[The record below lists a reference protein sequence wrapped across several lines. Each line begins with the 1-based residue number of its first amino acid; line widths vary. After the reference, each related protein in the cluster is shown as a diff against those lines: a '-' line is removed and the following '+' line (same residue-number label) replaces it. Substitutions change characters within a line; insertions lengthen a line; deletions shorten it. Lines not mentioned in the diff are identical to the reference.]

1 MTGMLATDRAIPG
14 AATTTSAR
22 PLVIDL
28 AYGHT
33 TIGAVGGPDVT
44 DLLEAIDADVIVA
57 GGVRIGVEQRWREVF
72 AQMIGGYRGPLLI
85 GHPSTWGAIRRGVL
99 TRAAGSLRPDITL
112 VPRAILVA
120 RSHADATVSRCA
132 VVETTHRPTHHC
144 APVPPRWGVQRLRRG
159 AAGWEIED
167 SAVLRPAGSTAADAA
182 AVEEAIDDG
191 VEAVYVDGDDPAEV
205 GQAVDLILDHA
216 VAGRVVSVDRR
227 LIARWGSRV
236 AHLEPLD
243 FGDLEARVAASSG
256 RRRVELTRWQVLGAT
271 LAVAMLVVG
280 VVAAVALTR
289 HDRPPAPADHRVTQG
304 RTSLLIPTDWQQAE
318 QSAPSGAT
326 SSSVQSRI
334 VFVAPEDGSRILL
347 VQSTVRAGST
357 PSSVALSLRNRIA
370 QRGDDVVSEFSAST
384 RFAGRDVISYR
395 EAPASGA
402 PIRWYVLVEHD
413 LQVSVGCQAGTGG
426 DSVDEPC
433 AQAVASARIAP
444 A

>member
-1 MTGMLATDRAIPG
+1 MTGTATTNRGIPG
-14 AATTTSAR
+14 AATATSAR

-44 DLLEAIDADVIVA
+44 DLLEDIDADVIVA
-57 GGVRIGVEQRWREVF
+57 SGVRISTEQRWREVL
-72 AQMIGGYRGPLLI
+72 AQMIGGYRGPVLV
-85 GHPSTWGAIRRGVL
+85 GHPSTWGAVRRGVL
-99 TRAAGSLRPDITL
+99 TGAAGSLRPDITL
-112 VPRAILVA
+112 VPRAILIA
-120 RSHADATVSRCA
+120 RSHTDVTVSRCA
-132 VVETTHRPTHHC
+132 VVETTHRPTHRR
-144 APVPPRWGVQRLRRG
+144 AAGPPRWDVQRLRRG
-159 AAGWEIED
+159 AIGWEIED
-167 SAVLRPAGSTAADAA
+167 SAVLCPVGSATEDAA

-191 VEAVYVDGDDPAEV
+191 IEAVYVDGDDPAEV
-205 GQAVDLILDHA
+205 GRAVELILDHS
-216 VAGRVVSVDRR
+216 VAGRVVAVDRR
-227 LIARWGSRV
+227 LVARWGSRV
-236 AHLEPLD
+236 AHIEPLD
-243 FGDLEARVAASSG
+243 FGDLDAQMAASSA
-256 RRRVELTRWQVLGAT
+256 RRRVELTRGRVLAGV
-271 LAVAMLVVG
+271 LAVVVLVVG
-280 VVAAVALTR
+280 VVAAVASTR
-289 HDRPPAPADHRVTQG
+289 HDRPPAPADHLVTQG
-304 RTSLLIPTDWQQAE
+304 RTSLLIPSDWQQTE
-318 QSAPSGAT
+318 QNAPSGAT
-326 SSSVQSRI
+326 SSSVQSRT

-370 QRGDDVVSEFSAST
+370 QRGDDVVSEFSAAT

-433 AQAVASARIAP
+433 EQAVASARITP

>member
-1 MTGMLATDRAIPG
+1 MTDTAATDRGLPR
-14 AATTTSAR
+14 AATTTSTR

-33 TIGAVGGPDVT
+33 RVGAVDGPDLT
-44 DLLEAIDADVIVA
+44 DLLEDIDADVIVA
-57 GGVRIGVEQRWREVF
+57 GGVRIGTEQRWREVF
-72 AQMIGGYRGPLLI
+72 MQMIGGYRGPVLV
-85 GHPSTWGAIRRGVL
+85 GHPSTWGAVRRGVL
-99 TRAAGSLRPDITL
+99 AGAAGSLRPDITL

-120 RSHADATVSRCA
+120 RSHADVTVSRCA
-132 VVETTHRPTHHC
+132 VVETTHRPTHHR
-144 APVPPRWGVQRLRRG
+144 APAPPRWDVQRLRRG
-159 AAGWEIED
+159 AVGWEAEE
-167 SAVLRPAGSTAADAA
+167 SAVLCPAGSTDAVAA

-205 GQAVDLILDHA
+205 DQAVDLILDHA
-216 VAGRVVSVDRR
+216 VAGRVVSVDHR

-236 AHLEPLD
+236 AHIEPLD
-243 FGDLEARVAASSG
+243 FGDLDAQVAASSG
-256 RRRVELTRWQVLGAT
+256 RRGVELTRWRVLGGV
-271 LAVAMLVVG
+271 LAVVVLIVG
-280 VVAAVALTR
+280 VVAAVALIR
-289 HDRPPAPADHRVTQG
+289 PDRSPAPADHLVTQG
-304 RTSLLIPTDWQQAE
+304 RTSLLIPTDWQQTE

-326 SSSVQSRI
+326 SSSVQLRV
-334 VFVAPEDGSRILL
+334 VFVAPDDGSRILL
-347 VQSTVRAGST
+347 IQSTVRAGST

-402 PIRWYVLVEHD
+402 PIRWYVLVEQN

-444 A
+444 G